1 MATRETNVLSDLEL
15 RRWIR
20 EKRPLAKT
28 DGGGLTFTLSASG
41 TASWV
46 LRFRIGGKPEELTL
60 GRYPDLTLSAARKLA
75 AEKRV
80 EVQKGRNPANEKR
93 KDKSRKNWT
102 VRQLIG
108 DYREKVLVNLATST
122 QRSYGRN
129 LKRVEN
135 VLGAMQ
141 VREAE
146 AADIV
151 GLIERTDLG
160 WVEANTL
167 LIVAKAIFRHA
178 AGKKVINTNP
188 AIGVELVSV
197 IGPRPPIRQ
206 RLMLTANELHVL
218 LNADMNRENLLSVCI
233 LLATGV
239 RSEELYKGL
248 RTHVSLDEARW
259 HIPGSKTG
267 AAMDIPLAPIV
278 VDWFRELLSLN
289 TRSRYILPT
298 RAASRAARHGGDA
311 HLSKDAI
318 REAIDY
324 WIDNHKPSIRRFT
337 PHDLRS
343 TMKSHLRKLKI
354 SRDVSEMC
362 LNHKLPGVEGIY
374 DQYTYYGE
382 RRYALERWATF
393 IEGCRQS
400 NEYVAANPM
409 EADFNDCD
417 LALMETLSPIG

>member
-1 MATRETNVLSDLEL
+1 MATRGTNVLSDLEL

-20 EKRPLAKT
+20 ESRPLART
-28 DGGGLTFTLSASG
+28 DGGGLTFTLSATG
-41 TASWV
+41 TASWI

-80 EVQKGRNPANEKR
+80 EVQKGNNPATEKR

-102 VRQLIG
+102 VRQLVS
-108 DYREKVLVNLATST
+108 DYREKVLVNLGLST

-129 LKRVEN
+129 LKRTEN

-141 VREAE
+141 VREVE

-151 GLIERTDLG
+151 GLIERAKLG

-178 AGKKVINTNP
+178 AGKKVINANP
-188 AIGVELVSV
+188 AIGVELVSI

-206 RLMLTANELHVL
+206 RLMLTASELHVL
-218 LNADMNRENLLSVCI
+218 LNADMNRENLLSVSI

-248 RTHVSLDEARW
+248 RTNVFLDEARW

-267 AAMDIPLAPIV
+267 TAMDIPLAPIV
-278 VDWFRELLSLN
+278 VDWFRELLALN

-343 TMKSHLRKLKI
+343 TMKSHMRKLRI

-382 RRYALERWATF
+382 RRLALERWAAF
-393 IEGCRQS
+393 IEDCRQS
-400 NEYVAANPM
+400 KGELV
-409 EADFNDCD
+409 ESTTETDCD
-417 LALMETLSPIG
+417 DSDLDLIDALSA